1 MNKPITKKIIYLS
14 LVACCLLLVAS
25 TTFAQG
31 PENVN
36 DVLAILNRLIN
47 WMFTLLLVLAI
58 LFIIAAAYNYLMAGG
73 DPDKAKKAKDMILY
87 AAIAI
92 AVGLVARGIEFLVR
106 QLILGSPF

>member
-31 PENVN
+31 PETVD
-36 DVLAILNRLIN
+36 DVLTILNRLIN

-73 DPDKAKKAKDMILY
+73 DPDKASKGKTLIVYAMIGIVIALLSRIIP
-87 AAIAI
+87 AII
-92 AVGLVARGIEFLVR
+92 RFMV
-106 QLILGSPF
+106 